1 MKVLAILQNQ
11 WFHDPDKVRLTLDR
25 HPEWRRRYIHY
36 ALFAGCR
43 TGLILKAGLG
53 EDWCRKIVW
62 EEASPEIG
70 GEASSVFPAD
80 YAHILKVIY
89 EVRPNVILALGK
101 IATDAVQ
108 TLCPIPHMPV
118 QPTIV
123 TGPHPTARGID
134 TITWLRGVRVA
145 LDTMATANVPLA

>member
-11 WFHDPDKVRLTLDR
+11 WFNDPDKVRLTLDR

-53 EDWCRKIVW
+53 EEWCRKIVW
-62 EEASPEIG
+62 EEASPKIG
-70 GEASSVFPAD
+70 GFSGSWFPAD
-80 YAHILKVIY
+80 PAHILKVIE
-89 EVRPNVILALGK
+89 EVKPTVILALGK
-101 IATDAVQ
+101 IASDALTSLATKNT
-108 TLCPIPHMPV
+108 TLI
-118 QPTIV
+118 